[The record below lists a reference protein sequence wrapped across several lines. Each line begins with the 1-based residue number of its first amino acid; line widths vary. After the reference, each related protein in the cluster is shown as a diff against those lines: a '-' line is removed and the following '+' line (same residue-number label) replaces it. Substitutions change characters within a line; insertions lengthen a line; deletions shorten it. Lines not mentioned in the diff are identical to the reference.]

1 MGNAVLGDGSF
12 ESIIKKRATAR
23 REKDEQCIAE
33 LRYSISNMDLNLTQ
47 EIKRRIESIKE
58 LEQISAKNISAMED
72 KLYAAMEDR
81 VQCIE
86 FRLKNMEEK
95 VHELNERME
104 EERNRVPKDIEQ
116 RGRELKDMMQSFQE
130 EFAAER
136 RDRLA
141 REGKIMKQLA
151 DHTAEMRAAW
161 EEESQKREECV
172 AELKKRLEDHENN
185 RAQADYGFESL
196 IKRELDSLRKDVE
209 QERSER
215 MAEDDEI
222 VEALNRYTENLQNS
236 LSTLTM
242 TGV

>member
-1 MGNAVLGDGSF
+1 M
-12 ESIIKKRATAR
+12 
-23 REKDEQCIAE
+23 
-33 LRYSISNMDLNLTQ
+33 SN
-47 EIKRRIESIKE
+47 
-58 LEQISAKNISAMED
+58 KNIAAMEER
-72 KLYAAMEDR
+72 LYNAMEDR
-81 VQCIE
+81 VQCID
-86 FRLKNMEEK
+86 FRLKNMEDK
-95 VHELNERME
+95 VHELSERLE

-116 RGRELKDMMQSFQE
+116 KGRELKDMMQAFQE
-130 EFAAER
+130 EFTTER
-136 RDRLA
+136 RNRLA

-161 EEESQKREECV
+161 EEESKKREECV
-172 AELKKRLEDHENN
+172 SELKKRLEDHENN
-185 RAQADYGFESL
+185 RAQADFGFESL

-209 QERSER
+209 QERMER